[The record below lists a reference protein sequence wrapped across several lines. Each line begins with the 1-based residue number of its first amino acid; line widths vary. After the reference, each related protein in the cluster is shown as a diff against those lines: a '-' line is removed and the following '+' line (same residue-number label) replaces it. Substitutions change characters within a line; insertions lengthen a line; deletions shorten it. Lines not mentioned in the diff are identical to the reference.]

1 MIKYTFNQLKVPL
14 NKRED
19 VLKALARRISV
30 PAKYIADLTIL
41 RMSLDARKGHRPSWV
56 CNVEFSL
63 EKQIREQKNL
73 SIKNTDKP
81 VPEAGIA
88 NTVPMADHVH
98 VVGSGPAGLWAA
110 YHLAKKGFKV
120 SLYERGKPIQERFK
134 GIRQLFKQRTLDPK
148 GNVLY
153 GEGGAGTFSDGKL
166 TSRTRNTFTQTVL
179 NDFVECGAVDE
190 VKYLSKA
197 HIGTDKLQFIVMN
210 LREKLLELG
219 VEYRFEAYVSDMKV
233 TDGSVSQIKVNDDW
247 IPCEALVM
255 AAGHSARDVFEML
268 HDNGVAMEQKTFAVG
283 TRAEHP
289 QALINGNQY
298 DAHIDIK
305 AVGPAEY
312 VLKSKPRGEFADVG
326 VAYSFCMCPGGVLVP
341 CATEPGELATNGM
354 SYSRRSAP
362 FANSGIIV
370 QVEPKSDDLFWGV
383 NFQRELEQ
391 RAFEVGGGD
400 YTAPAQRIDD
410 FIEGRVSKD
419 LPKTS
424 YPCGLK
430 SFGMDELFPE
440 ELVKALQFGMQEFE
454 HKIPGYIKNGIM
466 VSPET
471 RTSSPIR
478 VLRHDLTMESVN
490 IKGLFPL
497 GEGAGYSGGIVSSA
511 ADGVRL
517 AWMAQKEK

>member
-1 MIKYTFNQLKVPL
+1 MIKYSFNQLKVPL
-14 NKRED
+14 DKRNE
-19 VLKALARRISV
+19 VLKALARKISV
-30 PAKYIADLTIL
+30 PAKYINDVNII

-56 CNVEFSL
+56 CNVEFTL
-63 EKQIREQKNL
+63 DKEIREQKNL
-73 SIKNTDKP
+73 SIKNENKQ
-81 VPEAGIA
+81 VPEVGIQ
-88 NTVPMADHVH
+88 NTVPMASHVH

-166 TSRTRNTFTQTVL
+166 TSRTRNIFTQTVL
-179 NDFVECGAVDE
+179 NDLVDCGAVEE
-190 VKYLSKA
+190 VKYFSKA

-210 LREKLLELG
+210 LREKLIELG
-219 VEYRFEAYVSDMKV
+219 VDYRFEAYVSDMKIS
-233 TDGSVSQIKVNDDW
+233 DGAVSQIKVNDEW
-247 IPCEALVM
+247 IPCESLVM
-255 AAGHSARDVFEML
+255 ATGHSARDVFEML
-268 HDNGVAMEQKTFAVG
+268 HENGVAMEQKTFAIG
-283 TRAEHP
+283 ARAEHP
-289 QALINGNQY
+289 QELINRNQY
-298 DAHIDIK
+298 DAHIDVN

-312 VLKSKPRGEFADVG
+312 VLKSKPRGKFADVG
-326 VAYSFCMCPGGVLVP
+326 VAYSFCMCPGGVIVP

-370 QVEPKSDDLFWGV
+370 QVEPESDDLFWGV
-383 NFQRELEQ
+383 NFQREIEQ
-391 RAFEVGGGD
+391 RAFEIGGGD

-410 FIEGRVSKD
+410 FIEGRTSKD
-419 LPKTS
+419 LPKSS

-430 SFGMDELFPE
+430 SFNMEELFPE
-440 ELVKALQFGMQEFE
+440 KLVNALKFGMQDFE
-454 HKIPGYIKNGIM
+454 KKIPGFAKNGVM

-478 VLRHDLTMESVN
+478 VLRSDVTMESSNV
-490 IKGLFPL
+490 KGLFPL

-511 ADGVRL
+511 ADGVKL
-517 AWMAQKEK
+517 AWMAQKS